1 MRAIARFLMAVLGV
15 LLGACSD
22 DAAPRLT

>member
-1 MRAIARFLMAVLGV
+1 MAVLGV